1 MRPGRLFFVKPW
13 FARVRGGSALISGGL
28 GRLPIGG
35 LLDQRGLA
43 AGIHLPDSADPSLGT
58 IR

>member
-13 FARVRGGSALISGGL
+13 FAWVRGGSALISGGL
-28 GRLPIGG
+28 GRLYVGG
-35 LLDQRGLA
+35 LLDRRGLA
-43 AGIHLPDSADPSLGT
+43 AGIHLPDPADRSLGT